1 MNRSDTSQKIT
12 ITEAARRLNVSER
25 TVYRMMKS
33 GKVNRIYEYDS
44 VRLMSDEIEKIAS
57 IRSEK
62 QPDTVSHIPSPMD
75 TGVNHQLAAK
85 DAQIA
90 QLLAQQQQ
98 MSQMLNRLQE
108 QLHEL
113 TRFVLSQ
120 TPSPPARGFEWAFWR
135 RKKREGG
142 TKTDLPAPFTGQ
154 KPADEDKKESI

>member
-1 MNRSDTSQKIT
+1 MNRTDTSRKIS

-33 GKVNRIYEYDS
+33 GKIARIYEYDT
-44 VRLMSDEIEKIAS
+44 VRLMSDEIEKLAQS
-57 IRSEK
+57 RAEK
-62 QPDTVSHIPSPMD
+62 QSDIVSLIPSPID
-75 TGVNHQLAAK
+75 TGVNLQLAAK

-135 RKKREGG
+135 RKNREAGA
-142 TKTDLPAPFTGQ
+142 KTDPPSTFTNQ
-154 KPADEDKKESI
+154 KPSDKDGKE